1 MLEFVLPLFLGF
13 LALYLLSVRFRRT
26 RRDGEPPLI
35 NGWIPFLGKA
45 LEFGKN
51 AHRFLA
57 AHKEK
62 HGDVFTV
69 LIAGKY
75 MTFIMNPLLYPYV
88 IKHKKQLDFHE
99 FSDQV
104 APLTFGYPPVGSGKF
119 PGMSEHIQR
128 SFHLLQGDNLNNLT
142 ESLMGNLMFVFRQDY
157 LTGESEWRTE
167 SVYQLCNSI
176 MFEATFLTLFGKPA
190 HSSRHS
196 GMVTLREDFVK
207 FDTMFPLLIARI
219 PISLLGG
226 TKATRDKLINYFH
239 PQRMSGWSNTSGFI
253 KERAAVL
260 EQYDSLG
267 DVDKAAH
274 HFAILWASVGNTV
287 PATFW
292 AMYYLL
298 THPEALAVVREEIH
312 GVLQVSGI
320 ETHHNRDLTFTREQ
334 LDSLLNLESSINESL
349 RLSSASMN
357 IRMAQEDFSLR
368 LEGDRSIGVRK
379 GDLISL
385 YPQSMHMDPG
395 IYENPEIYKFDRYIE
410 NGKEKTDFYKD
421 GQKLKYYRMSFGS
434 GSTKCPGRHFAVNEI
449 KQFLSLLLLYFD
461 MEVLEGQKP
470 CTLDPSRA
478 GLGILLPTSDVQIRY
493 RLRRS

>member
-1 MLEFVLPLFLGF
+1 
-13 LALYLLSVRFRRT
+13 
-26 RRDGEPPLI
+26 
-35 NGWIPFLGKA
+35 
-45 LEFGKN
+45 
-51 AHRFLA
+51 
-57 AHKEK
+57 
-62 HGDVFTV
+62 
-69 LIAGKY
+69 

-88 IKHKKQLDFHE
+88 IKHGKQLDFHE

-104 APLTFGYPPVGSGKF
+104 APVTFGYPPVGSGKF

-128 SFHLLQGDNLNNLT
+128 SFHLLQGNNLNNLT

-267 DVDKAAH
+267 DVDKAGKH
-274 HFAILWASVGNTV
+274 
-287 PATFW
+287 
-292 AMYYLL
+292 
-298 THPEALAVVREEIH
+298 RC
-312 GVLQVSGI
+312 
-320 ETHHNRDLTFTREQ
+320 
-334 LDSLLNLESSINESL
+334 
-349 RLSSASMN
+349 
-357 IRMAQEDFSLR
+357 FSLCIHLQHKMFYFDFNKDIPNLSCNSYR
-368 LEGDRSIGVRK
+368 VTLG
-379 GDLISL
+379 ISHTI
-385 YPQSMHMDPG
+385 PC
-395 IYENPEIYKFDRYIE
+395 PE
-410 NGKEKTDFYKD
+410 
-421 GQKLKYYRMSFGS
+421 
-434 GSTKCPGRHFAVNEI
+434 
-449 KQFLSLLLLYFD
+449 SLLLAGYHPGT
-461 MEVLEGQKP
+461 VP
-470 CTLDPSRA
+470 CTLETA
-478 GLGILLPTSDVQIRY
+478 ALCTVDVGS
-493 RLRRS
+493 LHTP